1 MGNRAGASY
10 PSCAR
15 DRRKR
20 RSNPHKRGW
29 TLQNGRNRP
38 TIGQSKSNLESEL
51 SIMPYLTNRQYSAQK
66 AALTR
71 AIKTRD
77 PVKVRA
83 ACEKAV
89 REWNVTCWPDEW
101 HRWQNALY
109 DISGYRAPD
118 ITDPFFAA

>member
-1 MGNRAGASY
+1 
-10 PSCAR
+10 
-15 DRRKR
+15 
-20 RSNPHKRGW
+20 
-29 TLQNGRNRP
+29 
-38 TIGQSKSNLESEL
+38 
-51 SIMPYLTNRQYSAQK
+51 MPCLTNRQYSTQK

-77 PVKVRA
+77 PVKVQA

-89 REWNVTCWPDEW
+89 REWNETCWPDGW

-118 ITDPFFAA
+118 ITDPFFVA

>member
-1 MGNRAGASY
+1 
-10 PSCAR
+10 
-15 DRRKR
+15 
-20 RSNPHKRGW
+20 
-29 TLQNGRNRP
+29 
-38 TIGQSKSNLESEL
+38 
-51 SIMPYLTNRQYSAQK
+51 MPYLTNRQYGAQK

-89 REWNVTCWPDEW
+89 REWNETCWPDEW
-101 HRWQNALY
+101 HHWQNALY
-109 DISGYRAPD
+109 DISGYRAAD